1 MWRMIESVLAMAV
14 WCTDLGCVVDR
25 LVAILVVAKRRDLIV
40 RGVICIVLEEMMVS
54 PKTIRSALT
63 TMKVDKTCTYLP

>member
-1 MWRMIESVLAMAV
+1 MWRMIGSVLATAV
-14 WCTDLGCVVDR
+14 WCIDLDGLVDR
-25 LVAILVVAKRRDLIV
+25 SVAILVVAKKRDLIA